1 MMQNLPG
8 NFPFVAAV
16 VLLGIGL
23 YILIFRRNLVKIV
36 MGIAIVS
43 SAVNLFLITLGYRI
57 DGDAPIY
64 TEVPSELM
72 VLPVVQALTLTNI
85 VIGVATSALILSL
98 AIRIYR
104 HTGTLDS
111 VKSRRMKG

>member
-1 MMQNLPG
+1 MIHSLPG

-23 YILIFRRNLVKIV
+23 YILIFRRNLIKIV
-36 MGIAIVS
+36 MGIAILGS
-43 SAVNLFLITLGYRI
+43 SITLFLITLGYRI

-98 AIRIYR
+98 VIRIYR